1 MLTEAARIATTCY
14 IGTIRNAIVNDS
26 AKTAAAPHTPLAH
39 GASRLPSVD
48 VDSYSLELEDEEG
61 FVGDQANKGA
71 FVGILDELRKLLREA
86 GEDPLGN
93 KPSAQIS
100 RKKLAE
106 LLVKGDPQQVALVQS
121 AVEGFAQQLQAVIR
135 RFLRHKSWQGT
146 ESIVI
151 GGGLSGSKVG
161 QFAIARANIILKE
174 ERVPTELKL
183 LQEDPDAAGL
193 IGAAHLLPS
202 WMLEGYGAMLA
213 VDIGGTH
220 IRAGIIELN
229 LAKAKDLSKA
239 RVLELRHW
247 CHRDEADI
255 KRDEAVEQL
264 LKMLDELLS
273 TAKKTDLQLAP
284 VVGVGCPGVM
294 REDGSIVHGAHNLPG
309 NWESSRFNLPQLI
322 RERITHIG
330 KHESVVV
337 MHNDAVIQGLSQLP
351 HMRDRKHW
359 GILTIGTGL
368 GNARFS
374 RRGDTKDQNGADKR

>member
-1 MLTEAARIATTCY
+1 LSTP
-14 IGTIRNAIVNDS
+14 
-26 AKTAAAPHTPLAH
+26 AKTPTEPKSLLVH
-39 GASRLPSVD
+39 GSSKLPSVE

-71 FVGILDELRKLLREA
+71 FVAILDELRKLLREA
-86 GEDPLGN
+86 GEDPLGR
-93 KPSAQIS
+93 KPSTEIS

-106 LLVKGDPQQVALVQS
+106 LLVNGDPQQVALVQS
-121 AVEGFAQQLQAVIR
+121 AVERFAQQLQAVIR

-146 ESIVI
+146 ECIVV
-151 GGGLSGSKVG
+151 GGGLSGSRVG

-174 ERVPTELKL
+174 ERVPTDLKL
-183 LQEDPDAAGL
+183 LRGDPDAAGL
-193 IGAAHLLPS
+193 IGSAHLLPS
-202 WMLEGYGAMLA
+202 WMLDGYGAMLA

-239 RVLELRHW
+239 RVLEFRHW

-284 VVGVGCPGVM
+284 VVGVGCPGVI
-294 REDGSIVHGAHNLPG
+294 REDGSIVNGAQNLPG
-309 NWESSRFNLPQLI
+309 NWQSSRFNLPQLI
-322 RERITHIG
+322 RERISHIG

-351 HMRDRKHW
+351 QMRDRKHW

-374 RRGDTKDQNGADKR
+374 RRGKPEKQEPDDKR